1 MAIKLKNR
9 NNTEIIKNNS
19 NKKNININIIAIIL
33 LVIISGGIM
42 LFYPKLKECAKMDKT
57 QIYEDNYF
65 LDKIYDS
72 SYMLYK
78 DVLEHKKG
86 SEISIEEAYIKEYLV
101 DDYYQDNYYGTGSF
115 SDESN
120 YEDGNREIT
129 KSEVNISLD
138 KEIEADKKN
147 IVRNLDEN
155 YLQNKRTLQNDLR
168 NVQYAVF
175 DNDNN
180 LIASNVEQDLLNIDN
195 IKEKYDFY
203 VELAFNKNGLA
214 DILKSHGIDEDLL
227 SNRMSNYN
235 YNKNETYQYNYTK
248 ASLNSISDCKF
259 IYAIPKELKYVD
271 YITELRTSYNEGVD
285 QNVIMAFVGSVF
297 VVILIVSFFLP
308 YNKGKNIVGIRFIN
322 KIPTEINIV
331 IYICLDLSIAALCL
345 LGLQSTLD
353 GNAIKALN
361 NLRLGTGYS
370 NTILFIANIFMW
382 SISIYSIFSGVM
394 LLKYIF
400 TTGLKTYLKEN
411 MLLCKLY
418 RFFVRKINN
427 IRNELYHLDLKD
439 KSNKMIIKIILINFL
454 ILSLI
459 SAIWIFGI
467 GAAAIY
473 SIVLFFIVTKY
484 VDDIKIKFSKLLDS
498 TNKIAEGNLGIEIDE
513 DLGIFNPVKE
523 AILNIKK
530 GFKNAV
536 DEEVKSQRM
545 KTELIS
551 NVSHD
556 LKTPLTSIITYVD
569 LLKNPEITE
578 EERKSY
584 IDTLDKK
591 SQRLKFLIE
600 DLFEV
605 SKATSGNIKLNLVK
619 VDIVELMR
627 QTQIELQ
634 DKLKNSKLVVRNDY
648 PENKIILNLDSQK
661 TYRVFENLLNNVAK
675 YAMENSRVYINI
687 VDNIDTAEITI
698 RNMSANEIN
707 FTPDEIVE
715 RFQRGD
721 KSRNTEGS
729 GLGLAIAKSFVEA
742 QGGNFNIE
750 IDGDLFKVI
759 ITFKK

>member
-1 MAIKLKNR
+1 MAIKLKNK
-9 NNTEIIKNNS
+9 NNTQIIKNHC
-19 NKKNININIIAIIL
+19 NKRNINIIVIIV
-33 LVIISGGIM
+33 LVIISIGIM

-57 QIYEDNYF
+57 QIYEDHYF
-65 LDKIYDS
+65 LDKIYNS

-78 DVLEHKKG
+78 DVLEHQKG

-101 DDYYQDNYYGTGSF
+101 DDNYQDSYYDEGYS

-120 YEDGNREIT
+120 YEEGNAERT

-155 YLQNKRTLQNDLR
+155 YLQNKRILQNDLR
-168 NVQYAVF
+168 NIQYAVF

-214 DILKSHGIDEDLL
+214 DIVKSHGIDEGLL

-235 YNKNETYQYNYTK
+235 ENETYQYNYTK
-248 ASLNSISDCKF
+248 ATLNLISDCKF

-297 VVILIVSFFLP
+297 VVILIVAFFLP

-322 KIPTEINIV
+322 RIPTEINIC
-331 IYICLDLSIAALCL
+331 IYICLALSIVALCSF
-345 LGLQSTLD
+345 GLQSTLD

-361 NLRLGTGYS
+361 NLRLGAGYS

-400 TTGLKTYLKEN
+400 TTGLKNYLKEN
-411 MLLCKLY
+411 MLLCKIY
-418 RFFVRKINN
+418 RFFLKKANKIKE
-427 IRNELYHLDLKD
+427 ELYNLDLRD
-439 KSNKMIIKIILINFL
+439 KSNKVILKIVIINFV

-459 SAIWIFGI
+459 SIIWFFGV
-467 GAAAIY
+467 GVAAIY
-473 SIVLFFIVTKY
+473 SIVLFFVAIKY
-484 VDDIKIKFSKLLDS
+484 VNTIKEKLSKLIDV
-498 TNKIAEGNLGIEIDE
+498 TNRIAEGNLDVEINE
-513 DLGIFNPVKE
+513 DLGVFNPLKE
-523 AILNIKK
+523 PILNIRK

-536 DEEVKSQRM
+536 DEEVKSQKM

-569 LLKNPEITE
+569 LLKNSDITE

-634 DKLKNSKLVVRNDY
+634 DKLKNSKLIVRNDY
-648 PENKIILNLDSQK
+648 PENKIILKLDSQK

-675 YAMENSRVYINI
+675 YAMENSRVYVNI
-687 VDNIDTAEITI
+687 IDNVDRVEVTIKNI
-698 RNMSANEIN
+698 SANEIN
-707 FTPDEIVE
+707 FTSDEIVE

-742 QGGNFNIE
+742 QGGRFNVE
-750 IDGDLFKVI
+750 IDGDLFKITI
-759 ITFKK
+759 IFKK

>member
-175 DNDNN
+175 DNNNN

-331 IYICLDLSIAALCL
+331 IYICLALSIAALCL

-361 NLRLGTGYS
+361 AS
-370 NTILFIANIFMW
+370 DEA
-382 SISIYSIFSGVM
+382 
-394 LLKYIF
+394 
-400 TTGLKTYLKEN
+400 
-411 MLLCKLY
+411 
-418 RFFVRKINN
+418 
-427 IRNELYHLDLKD
+427 
-439 KSNKMIIKIILINFL
+439 IILLSSPETPPTEESSNSSGFS
-454 ILSLI
+454 LSLSSSI
-459 SAIWIFGI
+459 IL
-467 GAAAIY
+467 AAVFLPIPTPLHRCFSSPVIIAY
-473 SIVLFFIVTKY
+473 FKLFTLLIDNNDNAAFAPTPFIV
-484 VDDIKIKFSKLLDS
+484 
-498 TNKIAEGNLGIEIDE
+498 NN
-513 DLGIFNPVKE
+513 N
-523 AILNIKK
+523 LNISSSSLESKPY
-530 GFKNAV
+530 NPI
-536 DEEVKSQRM
+536 KSS
-545 KTELIS
+545 LNIC
-551 NVSHD
+551 
-556 LKTPLTSIITYVD
+556 
-569 LLKNPEITE
+569 
-578 EERKSY
+578 
-584 IDTLDKK
+584 
-591 SQRLKFLIE
+591 
-600 DLFEV
+600 
-605 SKATSGNIKLNLVK
+605 SK
-619 VDIVELMR
+619 
-627 QTQIELQ
+627 
-634 DKLKNSKLVVRNDY
+634 
-648 PENKIILNLDSQK
+648 
-661 TYRVFENLLNNVAK
+661 
-675 YAMENSRVYINI
+675 
-687 VDNIDTAEITI
+687 
-698 RNMSANEIN
+698 
-707 FTPDEIVE
+707 
-715 RFQRGD
+715 
-721 KSRNTEGS
+721 
-729 GLGLAIAKSFVEA
+729 
-742 QGGNFNIE
+742 
-750 IDGDLFKVI
+750 
-759 ITFKK
+759 